1 MEAKKLILTGDR
13 PTGNLHLGHYVGVL
27 KSRVEQ
33 QHTHNQYI
41 LVADVQALTDYYEM
55 PQLVVENSLEVV
67 KDYLAVGID
76 PQISTILI
84 QSQIPAI
91 AELTIYYMNLVSVS
105 RLERNPTVKNEILQ
119 KGLGKTLPVGFLNY
133 PVSQAA
139 DITAFGGE
147 LVSGGEDQIP
157 MIEQTNEIVRK
168 FNRIYNTNC
177 LKEASIHL
185 SKVPRLVGIDG
196 KAKASKSMNNAIFL
210 SDPPEVIREK
220 VFAMFTDPDHIKVS
234 DPGKVDGN
242 VVFTYLDAFC
252 DDPDEVNSLKS
263 QYLKGGL
270 GDTTLK
276 SYLNDILQK
285 MLQPIREKRRLLTR
299 EYILD
304 VCYDGTSR
312 ARVVSGGILN
322 NVRNAIGI
330 NFFDKIEKH
339 S

>member
-1 MEAKKLILTGDR
+1 MEARKLILTGDR
-13 PTGNLHLGHYVGVL
+13 PTGNLHLGHYIGVL

-33 QHTHNQYI
+33 QYTHNQYI
-41 LVADVQALTDYYEM
+41 LVADVQALTDYYET
-55 PQLVVENSLEVV
+55 PQRVVENSLEVV

-105 RLERNPTVKNEILQ
+105 RLERNPTVKNEIAQ
-119 KGLGKTLPVGFLNY
+119 KGLGKTLPIGFLNY

-168 FNRIYNTNC
+168 FNRMYNTNC
-177 LKEASIHL
+177 LKEASIYL

-196 KAKASKSMNNAIFL
+196 KAKASKSLNNAIFL
-210 SDPPEVIREK
+210 SDPPEVIKEK
-220 VFAMFTDPDHIKVS
+220 VFAMFTDANHLKVS
-234 DPGKVDGN
+234 DPGMVDGN

-252 DDPDEVNSLKS
+252 EDKDEIDSLKLKY
-263 QYLKGGL
+263 QKGGL
-270 GDTTLK
+270 GDATLK
-276 SYLNDILQK
+276 SLLNDLLQN
-285 MLQPIREKRRLLTR
+285 MLQPIREKRRLLSR

-312 ARVVSGGILN
+312 ARKVSEVILN
-322 NVRNAIGI
+322 DVRNAIGI
-330 NFFDKIEKH
+330 NFFNKVKK
-339 S
+339 